1 MQQAEE
7 ELLVLEAQDGDNR
20 AFQQLYQRYQN
31 ALLRYGYKVS
41 GDRQIAQDAAQEAW
55 FRLARNIRQLDDPK
69 AFKSWMYQLVHWSC
83 IDLLKKTRGSD
94 QQLDVSDVEPE
105 FSDDN
110 SEQQESLNAAINRL
124 PSLEK
129 QMIHL
134 FYLEEM
140 SVRQVAQVLRISEGT
155 VKSRLNRARRLLKE
169 RFDV

>member
-1 MQQAEE
+1 
-7 ELLVLEAQDGDNR
+7 
-20 AFQQLYQRYQN
+20 
-31 ALLRYGYKVS
+31 
-41 GDRQIAQDAAQEAW
+41 
-55 FRLARNIRQLDDPK
+55 
-69 AFKSWMYQLVHWSC
+69 
-83 IDLLKKTRGSD
+83 
-94 QQLDVSDVEPE
+94 VSDVEPE
-105 FSDDN
+105 LSDDN

>member
-7 ELLVLEAQDGDNR
+7 ELLVLAAQDGDNR
-20 AFQQLYQRYQN
+20 AFQRLFQRYQS

-41 GDRQIAQDAAQEAW
+41 GDPQIAQDGTQEAW

-83 IDLLKKTRGSD
+83 IDLLKKTSGSEL
-94 QQLDVSDVEPE
+94 QLDQSDVVPEVSD
-105 FSDDN
+105 N
-110 SEQQESLNAAINRL
+110 KSEQQESLNAAINRL
-124 PSLEK
+124 PALEK

>member
-20 AFQQLYQRYQN
+20 AFQQLFQRYQN

-83 IDLLKKTRGSD
+83 IDLLKKTRDSD

>member
-20 AFQQLYQRYQN
+20 AFQQLFQRYQN

-94 QQLDVSDVEPE
+94 Q
-105 FSDDN
+105 
-110 SEQQESLNAAINRL
+110 
-124 PSLEK
+124 
-129 QMIHL
+129 
-134 FYLEEM
+134 
-140 SVRQVAQVLRISEGT
+140 
-155 VKSRLNRARRLLKE
+155 
-169 RFDV
+169 